1 MSPSTEAK
9 RQFKLPRNVANV
21 IKSGI
26 NMMSGEV
33 KDVGLGNM
41 IITQPR
47 LDFPLLETPANA
59 AASQNRRSFD
69 FSISVEEEDQVLNFL
84 NSSW

>member
-1 MSPSTEAK
+1 
-9 RQFKLPRNVANV
+9 
-21 IKSGI
+21 
-26 NMMSGEV
+26 
-33 KDVGLGNM
+33 M

-84 NSSW
+84 NSKLVRKGNISLTLYIFIDKGIVISAQVLDLFNIVKKAPK